1 MLLLSNIASRRAV
14 PARRLSAAFCESYR
28 LAHTIR
34 VIVTGDVASNGKL
47 YKDDIAE
54 VAAGYAR
61 NYLIPQRLA
70 VYATR
75 QNFAKYQLKD
85 PTLETAEERQQRL
98 AREAEAGDDQDLKSA
113 DLLRLYLRNKVV
125 RKLQHFVL
133 TFSFETNVPFSC
145 VRPLSCAMYVS

>member
-1 MLLLSNIASRRAV
+1 MQDICRLPFAMLLLSKLASRRGV

-34 VIVTGDVASNGKL
+34 VIVTGDVSNGKL

-75 QNFAKYQLKD
+75 QNFTKYQLKD
-85 PTLETAEERQQRL
+85 PTLESAEERQQRL

-113 DLLRLYLRNKVV
+113 DLLRLYLRNKAV
-125 RKLQHFVL
+125 RTR
-133 TFSFETNVPFSC
+133 TFTVSC
-145 VRPLSCAMYVS
+145 LK